1 MSKTRKREWF
11 DDDELWSVLTPLLF
25 SKERC
30 GDTAESLPQ
39 ALKLVQPEGKDVLD
53 PGRNNHPI
61 PA

>member
-53 PGRNNHPI
+53 LGRNNHPI